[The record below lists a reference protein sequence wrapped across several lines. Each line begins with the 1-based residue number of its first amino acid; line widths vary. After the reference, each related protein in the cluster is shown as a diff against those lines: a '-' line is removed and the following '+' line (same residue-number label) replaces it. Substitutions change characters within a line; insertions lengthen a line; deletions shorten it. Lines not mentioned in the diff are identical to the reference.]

1 MAKVK
6 KKTVDNW
13 KKKKWYNVTADPV
26 FDSKEIAKTV
36 ALDSSKLIGR
46 TIKKSL
52 NDLTSNIKDSGYTV
66 TFKINK
72 VTGTN
77 AETKLEELNTKVAN
91 LKRMIRRG
99 KSKVEIIFFV
109 ETKDNQKIKLKVMCL
124 SGTKF
129 TTATRTE
136 TRNLIVDSL
145 TEDIKEKTSR
155 EVWTNIVYQKF
166 SEKLKKKLVKLGYIN
181 KVLVL
186 KAKII

>member
-26 FDSKEIAKTV
+26 FDSKEIAKTI
-36 ALDSSKLIGR
+36 ALENKHLMGR

-52 NDLTSNIKDSGYTV
+52 NDLTSNIKDSGYTI
-66 TFKINK
+66 TFKITK
-72 VTGTN
+72 VTGTT
-77 AETKLEELNTKVAN
+77 AETEIQELDTKVAN

-99 KSKVEIIFFV
+99 KSKIEIIFFV
-109 ETKDNQKIKLKVMCL
+109 ESKDSKKLKLKVLCL

-129 TTATRTE
+129 TTANRTE
-136 TRNLIVDSL
+136 SRKIIVDEL
-145 TEDIKEKTSR
+145 QEDIKGKMLR
-155 EVWTNIVYQKF
+155 EVWGNIIYQKF

-181 KVLVL
+181 KVVIL
-186 KAKII
+186 KAKVI

>member
-1 MAKVK
+1 
-6 KKTVDNW
+6 
-13 KKKKWYNVTADPV
+13 
-26 FDSKEIAKTV
+26 
-36 ALDSSKLIGR
+36 
-46 TIKKSL
+46 
-52 NDLTSNIKDSGYTV
+52 
-66 TFKINK
+66 
-72 VTGTN
+72 
-77 AETKLEELNTKVAN
+77 
-91 LKRMIRRG
+91 
-99 KSKVEIIFFV
+99 
-109 ETKDNQKIKLKVMCL
+109 MCL